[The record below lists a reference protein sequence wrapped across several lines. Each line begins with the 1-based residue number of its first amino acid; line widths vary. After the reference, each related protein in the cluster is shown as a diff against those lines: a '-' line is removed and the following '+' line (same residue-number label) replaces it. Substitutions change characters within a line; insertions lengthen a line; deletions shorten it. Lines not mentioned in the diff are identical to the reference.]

1 MTKKFK
7 GIDLSWDDFI
17 GLKGMGNGGFFQN
30 IEQGIFQAQ
39 LTSGFEIGERAI
51 GLFFCSG

>member
-1 MTKKFK
+1 
-7 GIDLSWDDFI
+7 LSWDDFI

-51 GLFFCSG
+51 GWVFCPG